1 MKIVKKIQPKILIFT
16 EVKNR
21 CILHG
26 RVFVMLSLHA
36 SLRVVEIQ
44 SLIKSMLSKELEINI
59 RNHNC
64 VRKQELKSKAE
75 QIMCIFHDH

>member
-16 EVKNR
+16 DVKNR

-44 SLIKSMLSKELEINI
+44 SLIKSMLSKE
-59 RNHNC
+59 
-64 VRKQELKSKAE
+64 
-75 QIMCIFHDH
+75 